1 MIVPFKVMSY
11 KLLTSE
17 KNHLL
22 QGTGLDDM
30 EVICFFQTFTK
41 YFRNKEMIFGDW
53 NVY

>member
-1 MIVPFKVMSY
+1 MIVHSKVTSY

-22 QGTGLDDM
+22 QRTGIDDM

-41 YFRNKEMIFGDW
+41 
-53 NVY
+53 

>member
-1 MIVPFKVMSY
+1 MNNFVTYSHKYISY
-11 KLLTSE
+11 DSTLQSHKLLTSE

-41 YFRNKEMIFGDW
+41 
-53 NVY
+53 